1 MLASSM
7 PTPIGC
13 PVKPLVLAI
22 RILVR
27 AFAEGCSERFD
38 LRLGR
43 TTTRWRV
50 GFVREEDRVR
60 CHRMPVQAPRA
71 LHLADE
77 SIDGLRHVF
86 NVETGP
92 VEGGVCHPS
101 PEQFSI
107 GLNATLRCFGVSLH
121 HEGSGSHTEIKP
133 LRRRS
138 NGSAASSMTLLEDA
152 APEAANPAPIHDQ
165 SSGLVTLS
173 EEMMTTRSAR
183 SLPTN
188 PLRC

>member
-1 MLASSM
+1 MMEAMDHARIFDADAHRM
-7 PTPIGC
+7 PREALG
-13 PVKPLVLAI
+13 VGNQD
-22 RILVR
+22 LVR

-38 LRLGR
+38 LRLGG

-92 VEGGVCHPS
+92 VEGGVRHPG

-121 HEGSGSHTEIKP
+121 HEGSGSHTEDQ
-133 LRRRS
+133 
-138 NGSAASSMTLLEDA
+138 AVASPVER
-152 APEAANPAPIHDQ
+152 Q
-165 SSGLVTLS
+165 
-173 EEMMTTRSAR
+173 
-183 SLPTN
+183 
-188 PLRC
+188 RCFFDDVA